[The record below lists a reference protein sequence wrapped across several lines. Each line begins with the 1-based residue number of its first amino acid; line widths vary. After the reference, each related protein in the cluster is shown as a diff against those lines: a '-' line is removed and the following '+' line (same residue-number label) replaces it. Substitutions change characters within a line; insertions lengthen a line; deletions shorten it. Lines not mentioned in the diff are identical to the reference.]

1 MQGFTKAMVLCGAAL
16 ALCLAAPEICFAAT
30 AGAKNVKAELAQ
42 KQQETAAL
50 EKKSKELTSELG
62 GLKTKLVGTASTLRA
77 TEDKLSDTE
86 RQLKDLQARKE
97 ATQKILYRDHDALGG
112 LVAAAGKFQRTPKPQ
127 LLLLGD
133 PLDSARAAMV
143 MKDMI
148 PALQGH
154 ATELKTQLAE
164 MARIENEI
172 SVRQNEQALALKKL
186 KGQQDDV
193 AALLKT
199 RQGIY
204 EKTEASRQQQE
215 REVAALA
222 KEAKTLEELERKLAE
237 KARAE
242 EKAALAAAKKAGQN
256 VVARNRGP
264 LAPLPAGL
272 VQPVAGSVYTG
283 FGATDDIGATSEGIT
298 FSARPGAM
306 VVTPLAG
313 SVKFAGAFQK
323 YKQIVIIEHSGGYHS
338 LIAGLGKI
346 DTVVGA
352 KLDAG
357 EPVGTAEKTESKIYY
372 ELRRGGEPINPRQ
385 SMVAQRKQDK
395 S

>member
-16 ALCLAAPEICFAAT
+16 ALCLAAPAY
-30 AGAKNVKAELAQ
+30 AKNIKAELSQ
-42 KQQETAAL
+42 KQQSAAAL
-50 EKKSKELTSELG
+50 EKKSKELNSELG
-62 GLKTKLVGTASTLRA
+62 SLKTKLVGTAATLRA
-77 TEDKLSDTE
+77 TEDKLAETD
-86 RQLKDLQARKE
+86 RALKDLQARKE
-97 ATQKILYRDHDALGG
+97 ATQKILYKDHDALGG

-127 LLLLGD
+127 LLLLGN

-143 MKDMI
+143 MKGMI
-148 PALQGH
+148 PALHGH
-154 ATELKTQLAE
+154 ATEMQVQLKE
-164 MARIENEI
+164 MARIENQI
-172 SVRQNEQALALKKL
+172 TAQQAEQTLALRKL

-193 AALLKT
+193 AELLKT
-199 RQGIY
+199 RKGIY
-204 EKTEASRQQQE
+204 EKNESERQQQE

-242 EKAALAAAKKAGQN
+242 EKAALARAKKQGTP
-256 VVARNRGP
+256 VARSRASGP
-264 LAPLPAGL
+264 LPSGL

-298 FSARPGAM
+298 FTARAGAM

-313 SVKFAGAFQK
+313 SVKFAGPFQK
-323 YKQIVIIEHSGGYHS
+323 YKQIVIIEHTGGYHS
-338 LIAGLGKI
+338 LIAGLGRI

-372 ELRRGGEPINPRQ
+372 ELRRGGEPVNPRQ

>member
-1 MQGFTKAMVLCGAAL
+1 MQGFTKAMVLCSAAL

-50 EKKSKELTSELG
+50 EKKSKELNSELG
-62 GLKTKLVGTASTLRA
+62 GLKTKLVGTAANLRA

-86 RQLKDLQARKE
+86 RQLADLQARKE

-127 LLLLGD
+127 LLLLGN
-133 PLDSARAAMV
+133 PLDSARAALV

-154 ATELKTQLAE
+154 AEELKTQLAE
-164 MARIENEI
+164 MARIETDI
-172 SVRQNEQALALKKL
+172 SKRQTEQAQSLKKL
-186 KGQQDDV
+186 KGQQEDV
-193 AALLKT
+193 ASLLKA
-199 RQGIY
+199 RQDIY

-242 EKAALAAAKKAGQN
+242 EKAALAAAKKAGAN
-256 VVARNRGP
+256 VARNRSSS
-264 LAPLPAGL
+264 PLPSGL
-272 VQPVAGSVYTG
+272 VQPVAGTVHTG

-298 FSARPGAM
+298 FMARAGAM

-313 SVKFAGAFQK
+313 SVKFAGPFQK
-323 YKQIVIIEHSGGYHS
+323 YKQIVIIQHANGYHS
-338 LIAGLGKI
+338 LIAGLGRI

>member
-1 MQGFTKAMVLCGAAL
+1 MALCGAAL

-30 AGAKNVKAELAQ
+30 ADTKNVKAELAK

-50 EKKSKELTSELG
+50 EKKSKELNSELG
-62 GLKTKLVGTASTLRA
+62 GLKTKLVGTAATLRT

-86 RQLKDLQARKE
+86 RELKDLQARKE
-97 ATQKILYRDHDALGG
+97 KTRKTLYKDHDALGG

-127 LLLLGD
+127 LLLLGN
-133 PLDSARAAMV
+133 PLDSARAALV

-148 PALQGH
+148 PALHGH
-154 ATELKTQLAE
+154 AEELKTQLAE
-164 MARIENEI
+164 MARIENDI
-172 SVRQNEQALALKKL
+172 SRRQAEQAQALKKL
-186 KGQQDDV
+186 KGQQEDV
-193 AALLKT
+193 ASLLKA
-199 RQGIY
+199 RQDIY
-204 EKTEASRQQQE
+204 EKTEASRRQQE
-215 REVAALA
+215 RELAALA

-242 EKAALAAAKKAGQN
+242 EKAALAAAKKAGAS
-256 VVARNRGP
+256 VARARTSGSMPSGP
-264 LAPLPAGL
+264 LPSRM
-272 VQPVAGSVYTG
+272 VQPVAGSVHTG

-298 FSARPGAM
+298 FMARAGAM

-313 SVKFAGAFQK
+313 SVKFAGPFQK
-323 YKQIVIIEHSGGYHS
+323 YKQIVIIQHANGYHS
-338 LIAGLGKI
+338 LIAGLGNI

-357 EPVGTAEKTESKIYY
+357 EPVGTAEKQESKIYY
-372 ELRRGGEPINPRQ
+372 ELRRAGEPVNPRQ